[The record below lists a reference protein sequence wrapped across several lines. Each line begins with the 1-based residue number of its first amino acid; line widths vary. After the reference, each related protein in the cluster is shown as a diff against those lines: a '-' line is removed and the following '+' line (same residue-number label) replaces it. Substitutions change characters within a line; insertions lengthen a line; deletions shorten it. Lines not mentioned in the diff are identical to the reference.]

1 MGIPLRDS
9 AIILKYNRFQ
19 KYTLHKNQGPRL
31 PQPDN
36 ILILRLSPFC
46 ARPNTSTISGKFD
59 VAGRRR
65 RYLYILSRLLKL
77 LGYKF
82 TVLTEALASRH
93 GKYAAIAYDEPN
105 SYDLKRES
113 PLLEGL
119 RLKATVFIST
129 ADDSIDWNYLK
140 SLCVKGWEIG
150 TLGQQIT
157 DLTEKSQI
165 EQKQLI
171 LTAKHLIANELG
183 QAPTVFAYPFGAY
196 DATTVSC
203 LRDAGFIAGVT
214 MKGGINRTES
224 TADFFHLCRLNLT
237 GSLRRDVWLLLKNI
251 FFSCRAKTNLSIQN
265 LKSRTEAP

>member
-1 MGIPLRDS
+1 M
-9 AIILKYNRFQ
+9 
-19 KYTLHKNQGPRL
+19 

-46 ARPNTSTISGKFD
+46 ARPNPSTISGKFY
-59 VAGRRR
+59 VAGQRR

-82 TVLTEALASRH
+82 TVLTEALASNH
-93 GKYAAIAYDEPN
+93 GKFATIVYDEPN
-105 SYDLKRES
+105 SYDLKSED

-129 ADDSIDWNYLK
+129 GDDSIDWNYLK
-140 SLCVKGWEIG
+140 SLRVKGWEIG

-165 EQKQLI
+165 EQKHLI
-171 LTAKHLIANELG
+171 LKAKHLIANELG

-203 LRDAGFIAGVT
+203 LRDAGFVAGVT
-214 MKGGINRTES
+214 MKGGINRTEIA
-224 TADFFHLCRLNLT
+224 ADFFHLCRLNLT
-237 GSLRRDVWLLLKNI
+237 GSLRRDIWVLVKSI
-251 FFSCRAKTNLSIQN
+251 FFSYRATTNLSIQN